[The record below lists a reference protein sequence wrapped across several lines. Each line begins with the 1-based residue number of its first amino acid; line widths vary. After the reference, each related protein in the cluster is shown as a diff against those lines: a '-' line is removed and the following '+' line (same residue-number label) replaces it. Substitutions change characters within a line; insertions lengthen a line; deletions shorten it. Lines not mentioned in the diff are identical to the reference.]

1 MPLAD
6 CHLRL
11 GENKKVI
18 ELLVPIDKS
27 SPDNLAIIYMLGTAL
42 VRDRQPERGQVLIN
56 RILKNGDSVEARLLL
71 GATKMMAGGYAG
83 ARNDLQQAVELNPN
97 LPDVYTMGW
106 R

>member
-6 CHLRL
+6 CRFRL
-11 GENKKVI
+11 GENREVI
-18 ELLVPIDKS
+18 ELLVPIEKS

-56 RILKNGDSVEARLLL
+56 RILRNEDSVETRVLL
-71 GATKMMAGGYAG
+71 G
-83 ARNDLQQAVELNPN
+83 RP
-97 LPDVYTMGW
+97 